1 MIEKWPTPMG
11 VAAADIE
18 GFLRACLRLRLDPNW
33 REPVLEAA
41 RGLADWEAV
50 AAVIESERIGPLL
63 HRQVGAI
70 VAPALAEQLYRSYH
84 RTALRNLLLLRE
96 LGACLRAL
104 SAAALPVIVLKGAA
118 LIETVYG
125 NVALRPMGDVDL
137 LVRRQDLTA
146 ARRTLDGLGY
156 EAQRIETHP
165 GAVTEFENEMA
176 LSKPGKIDT
185 WVDVHWGLFDS
196 PYYQERI
203 AMDWFWQSARPA
215 PIADVPALVLGPEAL
230 LIHLCGHLALHHMYT
245 GLLWWYDVA
254 EVLAAYREE
263 IDWAAVLAHTRECGL
278 LLPVRIVLSRA
289 VDEWGAA
296 IPADVLRALRSL
308 RESPV
313 EQRIFADLTAAQRSP
328 RQRFWRDLLSMSDWR
343 QRLRFA
349 RTNLFPSPAYMRR
362 RYAIAHPLLIPFYYP
377 YRWLRGA
384 LGWG

>member
-1 MIEKWPTPMG
+1 MTVTPAQIER
-11 VAAADIE
+11 
-18 GFLRACLRLRLDPNW
+18 FLRMCLCLRLDPTR
-33 REPVLEAA
+33 REAVLVAA
-41 RGLADWEAV
+41 RGLADAWEAV
-50 AAVIESERIGPLL
+50 GAVIESERIGPLL
-63 HRQVGAI
+63 HQTAGPI
-70 VAPALAEQLYRSYH
+70 VPPPVAEQLHLRYH
-84 RTALRNLLLLRE
+84 ATALHNLLLLRE
-96 LGACLRAL
+96 LQTCLRAL
-104 SAAALPVIVLKGAA
+104 TAAAVPVIVLKGAA

-137 LVRRQDLTA
+137 LVQERDLSATRRM
-146 ARRTLDGLGY
+146 LDGLGY
-156 EAQRIETHP
+156 EARRIETHP
-165 GAVTEFENEMA
+165 GAVTEFENEVA
-176 LSKPGKIDT
+176 FCKPGKFDA
-185 WVDVHWGLFDS
+185 WVDIHWGLFDS
-196 PYYQERI
+196 PYYQHRI

-230 LIHLCGHLALHHMYT
+230 LIHLCGHLALHHMHT

-254 EVLAAYREE
+254 AVLAAYREE
-263 IDWAAVLAHTRECGL
+263 IDWAALLAHTQEYGL
-278 LLPVRIVLSRA
+278 LLPVRTVLSRI

-296 IPADVLRALRSL
+296 IPADVLHTLRCL

-328 RQRFWRDLLSMSDWR
+328 RQRLWSDLTSMSDWR

-384 LGWG
+384 LGRG